1 MTAKELISSKI
12 EINRKVELL
21 GGFNQDMQVLF
32 LVEDGF
38 VTPKLLMQQMGILKT
53 NLSLIC
59 AKLIGAGY
67 LSKMSSSDNKK
78 LVAYCLTTKGKHV
91 LNKKIQEMDDKQN
104 EDI

>member
-1 MTAKELISSKI
+1 MNAKELIANKI
-12 EINRKVELL
+12 EINRRVELL

-32 LVEDGF
+32 LIEDGF
-38 VTPKLLMQQMGILKT
+38 VTPKLIMQKMGILKT

-59 AKLIGAGY
+59 SKLIANGY
-67 LSKMSSSDNKK
+67 LSKMESNDNKK

-91 LNKKIQEMDDKQN
+91 LNKKINEMDDKQN